1 MHVYKNL
8 SKFDKNEFKIGLEF
22 KKRKKKMILNLL
34 FNEWNEWKG
43 ILGISL

>member
-22 KKRKKKMILNLL
+22 KKRKKKWFWIYYST
-34 FNEWNEWKG
+34 NETNEKVF
-43 ILGISL
+43 